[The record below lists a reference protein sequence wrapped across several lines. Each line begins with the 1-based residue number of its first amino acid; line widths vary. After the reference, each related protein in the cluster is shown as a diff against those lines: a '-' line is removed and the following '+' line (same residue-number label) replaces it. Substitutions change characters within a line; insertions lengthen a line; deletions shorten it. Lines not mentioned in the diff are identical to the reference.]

1 MSSDIQKKTWAQQL
15 REDMS
20 FLYEDDDDDSDY
32 IIHRE
37 IKIGS
42 IMQYDNNMFRT
53 AIGTSSLD
61 KNLSIGLVISEQTN
75 LQIDCILKTFI
86 TDEPIKIP
94 YMYMNKQSCIPA
106 YLKDLFD
113 RYCNKYKR
121 VSEIDISLLNLQ
133 VPSIAIL
140 DYMLKSFK
148 TLKENMILIQG
159 EEKTLQF
166 FKRIYKNGIFATHK
180 NRYYKWLPK
189 ENLTREIKNL
199 EALTS
204 IELMPIF
211 TIEHNYISNID

>member
-1 MSSDIQKKTWAQQL
+1 MSSNIQGKTWAQQL

-20 FLYEDDDDDSDY
+20 FLYEDEDDDMNY

-42 IMQYDNNMFRT
+42 IMQYNNNMFQ
-53 AIGTSSLD
+53 AAVGTGTLES
-61 KNLSIGLVISEQTN
+61 NLSIGLVISEQTN
-75 LQIDCILKTFI
+75 LQIDCILKSFI

-94 YMYMNKQSCIPA
+94 YMYINKQSCIPA

-121 VSEIDISLLNLQ
+121 ISEIDISLLNLQ

-140 DYMLKSFK
+140 DYMLKSFNV
-148 TLKENMILIQG
+148 LKENMILIQG

-166 FKRIYKNGIFATHK
+166 FKRIYKNGIFAMHK

-199 EALTS
+199 EVLTS

-211 TIEHNYISNID
+211 TIEHDYISNKD